1 MRTPFEQRALE
12 SIRREAVIRPG
23 ARVGVAVSGG
33 ADSVALLRILEALA
47 NELGITLLVAHFNH
61 SLRASES
68 DADATFVEDLAKEFG
83 LRFLQRTENVT
94 AIAQREGWNLED
106 AGRKLRR
113 RFFEEIVNDGT
124 ADQIA
129 VAHTAD
135 DQAETLLAHLMRG
148 TGMTGLGG
156 IYPVAASVVRP
167 LLEMRRADLREY
179 LRSLKQDW
187 REDSTNSD
195 TRRMRARVRE
205 KLLPVIER
213 DFSPKVVEHLND
225 LARLAREEDAFWN
238 VFVEDLFLKF
248 AQKTNATVRIA
259 ADDLLTPVNIRNA
272 VHDLSRTPGSA
283 STSPLRAVAERLIR
297 RLYEG
302 VRGDCRELSAKHVE
316 EIIHLASA
324 SKSGRA
330 VELPGGIIAR
340 REFGE
345 LVFAHAARHENVA
358 KPNETTADDNTYHFV
373 VKLPLGESTTVAV
386 AKLGKR
392 FSLNLIDWP
401 TTERD
406 TIRDSQALDADLLRS
421 PLILRNWRPGDS
433 YRPRGRR
440 EERKLKQMLLAER
453 VPESQRGTWPVL
465 ESAGRVVWALGMAP
479 ADECSAKAATR
490 KGLLIVEEKA

>member
-113 RFFEEIVNDGT
+113 RFFEEIVSDGT

-156 IYPVAASVVRP
+156 IYPVAAPVVRP
-167 LLEMRRADLREY
+167 LLDTRRADLREY

-195 TRRMRARVRE
+195 TRRMRARV
-205 KLLPVIER
+205 
-213 DFSPKVVEHLND
+213 
-225 LARLAREEDAFWN
+225 
-238 VFVEDLFLKF
+238 
-248 AQKTNATVRIA
+248 
-259 ADDLLTPVNIRNA
+259 
-272 VHDLSRTPGSA
+272 
-283 STSPLRAVAERLIR
+283 
-297 RLYEG
+297 
-302 VRGDCRELSAKHVE
+302 
-316 EIIHLASA
+316 
-324 SKSGRA
+324 
-330 VELPGGIIAR
+330 
-340 REFGE
+340 
-345 LVFAHAARHENVA
+345 
-358 KPNETTADDNTYHFV
+358 
-373 VKLPLGESTTVAV
+373 
-386 AKLGKR
+386 
-392 FSLNLIDWP
+392 
-401 TTERD
+401 
-406 TIRDSQALDADLLRS
+406 
-421 PLILRNWRPGDS
+421 
-433 YRPRGRR
+433 
-440 EERKLKQMLLAER
+440 
-453 VPESQRGTWPVL
+453 PE
-465 ESAGRVVWALGMAP
+465 
-479 ADECSAKAATR
+479 
-490 KGLLIVEEKA
+490 